1 MTRMQFFRQPASL
14 LNRRAAPLQKNTDL
28 KPQERILESTETAAR
43 LGKTTSIVSKA
54 RKLYWSVALAASTI
68 PFIPACSQTND
79 KVAKVGWTTV
89 GCIVGAMIIAAG
101 IQAIVEKVKSSKD
114 TKRIK
119 PKEKEPRMNWTID
132 AERGSRKN

>member
-14 LNRRAAPLQKNTDL
+14 LNRRKTLLQNTDL
-28 KPQERILESTETAAR
+28 RTQDRMLESTETAAR
-43 LGKTTSIVSKA
+43 LGRTSSIISKV
-54 RKLYWSVALAASTI
+54 RKLYWSAAVAASAI